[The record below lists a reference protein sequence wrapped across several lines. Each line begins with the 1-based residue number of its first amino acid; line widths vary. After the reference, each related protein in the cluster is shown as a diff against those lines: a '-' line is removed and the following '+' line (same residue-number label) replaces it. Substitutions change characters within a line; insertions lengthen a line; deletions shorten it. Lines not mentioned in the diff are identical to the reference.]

1 VIQPRDLQLYNIDEE
16 WVVEPGDFR
25 VMVGASSED
34 IRLQD
39 VFTVVENA
47 DIKGKSI
54 QKSEELRVV
63 STPFSSTAKNVFDN
77 DFSTYWEGKKNDC
90 LTFPINSQQA
100 IDYIDIVWHEG
111 TDLNSTFEIQLSS
124 GGGQFLTVYKGKPSR
139 INVPEKYVFKE
150 SMVTDLRIIVDSGV
164 LKIAEVYINR

>member
-1 VIQPRDLQLYNIDEE
+1 MVGFERIHLLPGEEKEVAFVIQPRDLQLYNIDEE

-63 STPFSSTAKNVFDN
+63 STPFSSTAKNVLDN
-77 DFSTYWEGKKNDC
+77 DFSTY
-90 LTFPINSQQA
+90 
-100 IDYIDIVWHEG
+100 
-111 TDLNSTFEIQLSS
+111 FEIQLSS

-150 SMVTDLRIIVDSGV
+150 SMATDLRIIVDSGF

>member
-1 VIQPRDLQLYNIDEE
+1 LVGFERIHLLPGEEKEVAFVIQPRDLQLYNIDEE

-63 STPFSSTAKNVFDN
+63 STPFSSTAKNVLDN
-77 DFSTYWEGKKNDC
+77 DFSTY
-90 LTFPINSQQA
+90 
-100 IDYIDIVWHEG
+100 
-111 TDLNSTFEIQLSS
+111 FEIQLSS

-150 SMVTDLRIIVDSGV
+150 SMATDLRIIVDSGF

>member
-1 VIQPRDLQLYNIDEE
+1 LPGEEKEVAFVIQPRDLQLYNIDEE

-63 STPFSSTAKNVFDN
+63 STPFSSTAKNVLDN
-77 DFSTYWEGKKNDC
+77 DFSTY
-90 LTFPINSQQA
+90 
-100 IDYIDIVWHEG
+100 
-111 TDLNSTFEIQLSS
+111 FEIQLSS

-150 SMVTDLRIIVDSGV
+150 SMATDLRIIVDSGF

>member
-1 VIQPRDLQLYNIDEE
+1 MPGEEKEVAFVIQPRDLQLYNIDEE

-63 STPFSSTAKNVFDN
+63 STPFSSTAKNVLDN
-77 DFSTYWEGKKNDC
+77 DFSTY
-90 LTFPINSQQA
+90 
-100 IDYIDIVWHEG
+100 
-111 TDLNSTFEIQLSS
+111 FEIQLSS

-150 SMVTDLRIIVDSGV
+150 SMATDLRIIVDSGF